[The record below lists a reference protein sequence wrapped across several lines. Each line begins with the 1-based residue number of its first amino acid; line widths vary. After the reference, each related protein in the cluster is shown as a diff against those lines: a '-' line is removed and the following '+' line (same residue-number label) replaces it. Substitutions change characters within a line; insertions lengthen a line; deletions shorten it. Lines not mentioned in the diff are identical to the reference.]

1 MAGVPSGT
9 ERRGASRPERPV
21 DAGAGRSGSLPGRNL
36 AGWGPRA
43 SRRSGECF
51 QARDSGRQLRSAGN
65 KTRTDT
71 LVSSRSS
78 GGDNNIKSRPPPG
91 RAALGRSARCPQHR
105 SRPEQGAE
113 DARGRFGGRVWE
125 RSSPTLPFS
134 PDPTPASP
142 VSSLQLTPEK
152 MAVQKAGM
160 APGLI
165 CLSEQPPRSLT

>member
-9 ERRGASRPERPV
+9 EAERWQRGASRPERPV

-78 GGDNNIKSRPPPG
+78 GGDNNTKSRPPPAVPRWVDRHG
-91 RAALGRSARCPQHR
+91 HR
-105 SRPEQGAE
+105 SI
-113 DARGRFGGRVWE
+113 ARGRSKEQRMLGAFWW
-125 RSSPTLPFS
+125 
-134 PDPTPASP
+134 
-142 VSSLQLTPEK
+142 
-152 MAVQKAGM
+152 
-160 APGLI
+160 PGLGAELTHSPLLTTLTRSYTSI
-165 CLSEQPPRSLT
+165 ASELLAAHPENGHAKSRDGPRAHLFV